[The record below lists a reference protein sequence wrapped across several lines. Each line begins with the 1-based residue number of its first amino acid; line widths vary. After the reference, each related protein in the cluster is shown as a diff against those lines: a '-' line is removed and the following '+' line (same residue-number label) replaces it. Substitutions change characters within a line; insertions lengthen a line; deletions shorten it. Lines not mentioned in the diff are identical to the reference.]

1 MSTSESNKAVA
12 NLMAWIRREAD
23 WAAPFDAALDAH
35 TASTLDAAGLSRDDM
50 ADILGDAGSG
60 LLFGC
65 VFEDLAAQHF
75 ETAPLNLVDDYLN
88 RRGWRDSVPCRRY
101 MAALRDA
108 IMSVYEVTNVLP
120 GKWVEVRDLVRGGE
134 PVRVYEH
141 LASQQIVR
149 WDRIGARVVDYL
161 GEKVFTGALLPYT
174 VAQSEPLRQLIDAEI
189 AASLTA
195 RNLERSNRDQPEVQA
210 AIADALLM
218 LAPTFTA
225 CWLAGHLGVGNAA
238 NRDLVNFDGDPI
250 VFTETRFAVRQK
262 AASQIVARLDALPN
276 LHRVD
281 DSPHAWDWLGK
292 VDANRATGDS
302 GFMLMSQSIDTGEQV
317 FGSLKLAGGVLNF
330 STNSLA
336 RKEQGV
342 EILKTALGDLIG
354 TALTSLTN
362 VEDALKRSRGRE
374 PKAPSA
380 KADWSDLMPPDIA
393 AAAIK
398 QYLDQYYRKWIDL
411 PVPALDG
418 RSPKEAVRTKDGKD
432 EVVALL
438 KHIENMEAR
447 RCNASGEP
455 AYDFGWVWQE
465 LGLAAQ

>member
-23 WAAPFDAALDAH
+23 WAAPFDATLDAH

-50 ADILGDAGSG
+50 ADILGEAGSG

-75 ETAPLNLVDDYLN
+75 ETAPLNLVDDYLK

-120 GKWVEVRDLVRGGE
+120 GKWVEVRDLVRSGE
-134 PVRVYEH
+134 PVRVFEH

-174 VAQSEPLRQLIDAEI
+174 VEQSEPLRQLIDAEI

-195 RNLERSNRDQPEVQA
+195 RNLERSNRDQPEVDA
-210 AIADALLM
+210 AIADTLLM
-218 LAPTFTA
+218 LAPAFTA
-225 CWLAGHLGVGNAA
+225 CWLARHLGVDDAA
-238 NRDLVNFDGDPI
+238 NRNLVNFDGDPI
-250 VFTETRFAVRQK
+250 MFTETRFAVRK
-262 AASQIVARLDALPN
+262 EAASQIVARLDALPH

-281 DSPHAWDWLGK
+281 NSPPAWDWLGK

-317 FGSLKLAGGVLNF
+317 FGSLNLAGDALNF

-362 VEDALKRSRGRE
+362 VEDALKRARE
-374 PKAPSA
+374 TASTKTH
-380 KADWSDLMPPDIA
+380 KSDPISPDVA
-393 AAAIK
+393 AAMR
-398 QYLDQYYRKWIDL
+398 QYLDQYYRKWLDL

-418 RSPKEAVRTKDGKD
+418 RSPKQAARTKAGKD

-438 KHIENMEAR
+438 KHMENMEAR
-447 RCNASGEP
+447 GCSASGKP
-455 AYDFGWVWQE
+455 AYDFSWLWQE
-465 LGLAAQ
+465 LGLAARRR